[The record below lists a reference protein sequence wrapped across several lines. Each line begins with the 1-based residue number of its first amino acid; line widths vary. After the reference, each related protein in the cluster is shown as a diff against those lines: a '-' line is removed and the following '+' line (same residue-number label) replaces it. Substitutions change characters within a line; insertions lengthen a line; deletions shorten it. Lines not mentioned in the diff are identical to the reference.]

1 MENEF
6 SLLKCLA
13 DKRGL
18 LLGGYFNEEFVKKK
32 NFIARVIAIISVTVV
47 TRQQLAI
54 SLIISKRSF

>member
-6 SLLKCLA
+6 SLFKCLA

-32 NFIARVIAIISVTVV
+32 IYSPSNRNYIRYC
-47 TRQQLAI
+47 RY
-54 SLIISKRSF
+54 

>member
-6 SLLKCLA
+6 SLFKCLA

-32 NFIARVIAIISVTVV
+32 NV
-47 TRQQLAI
+47 
-54 SLIISKRSF
+54 